1 MEILT
6 VRSRVASLLQ
16 KCAILVAMLV
26 LIVGQPTLAANQS
39 NLAAAVKA
47 AFILKFGDFVAWPE
61 ESFSGDGAPFTI
73 CVLGTD
79 PFQSI
84 LDQVV
89 AGQVIGSHKVT
100 IRRLQTL
107 STYDGCHIL
116 FVAHGTPQ
124 NVSTV
129 FVTLKNQP
137 VLIITDEAEG
147 LDADGMIHFVIRDG
161 RVRFNIDEDAAD
173 RHGLKISSK
182 LLGVALA
189 VHRREQP

>member
-1 MEILT
+1 MVGLM
-6 VRSRVASLLQ
+6 SGPASH
-16 KCAILVAMLV
+16 AA
-26 LIVGQPTLAANQS
+26 GQN

-47 AFILKFGDFVAWPE
+47 AFILKFGDFVQWPTAAL
-61 ESFSGDGAPFTI
+61 SDAAAFNI
-73 CVLGTD
+73 CVLGAD
-79 PFQSI
+79 PFHSA

-89 AGQVIGSHKVT
+89 AGQTIGSHPVVV
-100 IRRLQTL
+100 RRLQALTAN
-107 STYDGCHIL
+107 DGCQIL

-124 NVSTV
+124 NVSVV
-129 FVTLKNQP
+129 FVTLREQP